1 MNTLVS
7 AFMEFL
13 NAVTAIPEAPD
24 RETVE
29 AFLVAI
35 APFAPH
41 FAEELWQRTGHEP
54 TIFHA
59 KWPTWDAAYTVD
71 AVAEI
76 AVQINGKL
84 RGTVKVDAGA
94 TEDAV
99 VAAAAADAQVARH
112 LEGKTIRKRIYVR
125 GRVLNLVVG

>member
-1 MNTLVS
+1 
-7 AFMEFL
+7 
-13 NAVTAIPEAPD
+13 
-24 RETVE
+24 
-29 AFLVAI
+29 
-35 APFAPH
+35 
-41 FAEELWQRTGHEP
+41 
-54 TIFHA
+54 
-59 KWPTWDAAYTVD
+59 
-71 AVAEI
+71 VAEI